1 MNNSG
6 RHDPS
11 IDFLTKP
18 PPRSFS
24 IDVGSMQT
32 NHGSPNYRK
41 SRQVLYIHVAL
52 LCLAIT
58 NLYTETPFQMNHN
71 SSYLQRYNK
80 SALAPNTSN
89 STYSGLVNNK

>member
-32 NHGSPNYRK
+32 NHGSPNYSTSFFFDTENQGK
-41 SRQVLYIHVAL
+41 SYIYMLHYYAW
-52 LCLAIT
+52 
-58 NLYTETPFQMNHN
+58 Q
-71 SSYLQRYNK
+71 
-80 SALAPNTSN
+80 
-89 STYSGLVNNK
+89 